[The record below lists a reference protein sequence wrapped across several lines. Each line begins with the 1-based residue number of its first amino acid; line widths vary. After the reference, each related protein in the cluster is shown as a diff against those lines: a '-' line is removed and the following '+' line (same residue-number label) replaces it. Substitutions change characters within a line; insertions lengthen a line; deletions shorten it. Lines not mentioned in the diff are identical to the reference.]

1 MLLAWTLACGG
12 DQGTTPSSTTADTAE
27 TDTPVEH
34 SGTTAPVSVTCVEQ
48 PDNALRQ
55 TCGVR
60 VHPPAPVR
68 LSWARTDGLGAVRE
82 AVDDT
87 EVVAHTLDVVFLAP
101 EQAYAWTLT
110 APDDPDTPLATGT
123 FTTGPLPREA
133 RVQLETLSGTSTAP
147 YLGMSTPC
155 TGGATAVIV
164 ETATSEVV
172 WYQAL
177 ADGPTFLEGVAFTE
191 EHTVL
196 GIDGDSVQEVDLAG
210 NEVLRI
216 TPQDLG
222 RRRVHH
228 DVFRRDGLTYVLYQQ
243 AVALP
248 SGSYLLDGFLV
259 HRGREQVA
267 SWFLGDH
274 ITPSIP
280 SPGQAIDWS
289 HANAVWADEQGNV
302 LFSLRGQSAVLSID
316 GRWGTPEGGQI
327 RWILAAPDSEL
338 DSDLALASDLGGPAD
353 FDRQHNPWLMPD
365 GRLTMFDNRPPPEA
379 SRIIDLRVDE
389 VARTATIERAYTI
402 PSDAPAGGHC
412 DYQGSSWRTPDG
424 RPLATCAPVRT
435 AYEFDPDTAE
445 VTWSAEARCDG
456 GSVTYIPRF
465 VPLDW

>member
-1 MLLAWTLACGG
+1 MLLAWTLACAG
-12 DQGTTPSSTTADTAE
+12 DEGTTPSPTTADTAG
-27 TDTPVEH
+27 TDLPVEH
-34 SGTTAPVSVTCVEQ
+34 SGTTAPVAVTCVEQ
-48 PDNALRQ
+48 PDNTLRR

-60 VHPPAPVR
+60 VHPAAPVR
-68 LSWARTDGLGAVRE
+68 LTWARTDGLGAVRE
-82 AVDDT
+82 VVDDAET
-87 EVVAHTLDVVFLAP
+87 VQHTLDVVFLAS
-101 EQAYAWTLT
+101 EHEYAWTLT
-110 APDDPDTPLATGT
+110 APGDDTPLATGT

-133 RVQLETLSGTSTAP
+133 RVRLTTLSGASTAP
-147 YLGMSTPC
+147 YVGMSTPC
-155 TGGATAVIV
+155 TGGGTAIVV

-210 NEVLRI
+210 REVLRI
-216 TPQDLG
+216 TPQDLE

-243 AVALP
+243 PLTIPA
-248 SGSYLLDGFLV
+248 GSYMVDGFLV
-259 HRGREQVA
+259 LRGQELVA
-267 SWFLGDH
+267 TWFLGDH
-274 ITPSIP
+274 FTPSVP
-280 SPGQAIDWS
+280 PLTQAIDWS

-302 LFSLRGQSAVLSID
+302 LLSLRALSAVLSID
-316 GRWGTPEGGQI
+316 GRWGTPDGGEI
-327 RWILAAPDSEL
+327 RWVLAAPGSEL
-338 DSDLALASDLGGPAD
+338 VSDLTLASELGDPVD
-353 FDRQHNPWLMPD
+353 FDRQHNPWILPD

-389 VARTATIERAYTI
+389 TARTATIERAYAI

-412 DYQGSSWRTPDG
+412 DYQGSSWRTPAG
-424 RPLATCAPVRT
+424 RPLATCAPVRY

-445 VTWSAEARCDG
+445 VTWGVAAGCDG
-456 GSVTYIPRF
+456 GSETYIPRF